1 MLAVIGAGFNGT
13 GTAALR
19 QALERL
25 GFGPCHDLDEFL
37 AHPARV
43 PGWEEAIAGGTSDWD
58 RLLAGYRSAV
68 GWPAC
73 HFWRELADRYP
84 AAKVVLTVRE
94 PHAWYRSAEAAV
106 FRPMADPPA
115 SRGGKAAWQLV
126 RKLVRQTFGAST
138 GDESLAVDAL
148 RLHEEEVQRTL
159 APERLLVF
167 DVTEGWAPL
176 CRFLDAEMPEEPF
189 PTVSGA

>member
-1 MLAVIGAGFNGT
+1 MLAVIGAGFDGT

-37 AHPARV
+37 THPARV
-43 PGWEEAIAGGTSDWD
+43 PGWEEAIAGGTGDWD

-94 PHAWYRSAEAAV
+94 PHAWYRSVQAAV
-106 FRPMADPPA
+106 FRPMADAPA
-115 SRGGKAAWQLV
+115 SRGGKAAWQLL
-126 RKLVRQTFGAST
+126 RKMIRQTFGADVD
-138 GDESLAVDAL
+138 DEGLAIDAL
-148 RLHEEEVQRTL
+148 RLHDEEVKR
-159 APERLLVF
+159 AIPPERLLVF
-167 DVTEGWAPL
+167 DVAEGWAPL
-176 CRFLDAEMPEEPF
+176 CRFLDADVTEEPF
-189 PTVSGA
+189 PADGA